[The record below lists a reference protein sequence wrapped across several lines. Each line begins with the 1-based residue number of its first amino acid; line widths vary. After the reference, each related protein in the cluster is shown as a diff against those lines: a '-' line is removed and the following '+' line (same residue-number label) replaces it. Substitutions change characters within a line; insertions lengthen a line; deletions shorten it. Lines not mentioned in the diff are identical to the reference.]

1 MIDRVCKVSGE
12 WQMRKDFGTKLD
24 LTKVWSTSRDWPKCS
39 LQVGIDQS
47 VVYNFIWPKC
57 GQQVGFDQKCGLQF
71 LFYQSVAHKLDGTLI
86 LEEIA
91 DGMNEFQ
98 EACRSAASL

>member
-1 MIDRVCKVSGE
+1 MVY
-12 WQMRKDFGTKLD
+12 KLE
-24 LTKVWSTSRDWPKCS
+24 LTKVSSTIIIR
-39 LQVGIDQS
+39 
-47 VVYNFIWPKC
+47 PKC

-71 LFYQSVAHKLDGTLI
+71 IFYQSVAHKLGGTLI

-98 EACRSAASL
+98 EACRSAA